1 MKKLIFFLS
10 LFAISFSGFSQS
22 DTTVTNIATLDG
34 SGSIDNN
41 VNGGIVKYQWQQ
53 VSGPTATITNAST
66 SVATVLLTQ
75 NGTYQ
80 YSLTVTNKAGL
91 TDSQVI
97 EFYVIAGDLK
107 PTAVI
112 KAMQVIKLPPQK

>member
-41 VNGGIVKYQWQQ
+41 VNGGIVKYQWSQ
-53 VSGPTATITNAST
+53 VSGTATTITNANSAI
-66 SVATVLLTQ
+66 ATVVFTQ
-75 NGTYQ
+75 PGIYQ
-80 YSLTVTNKAGL
+80 YQLTVTNKAGL
-91 TDSQVI
+91 SDSQTMQVT
-97 EFYVIAGDLK
+97 VLAGDVK
-107 PTAVI
+107 PQAIIIAVP
-112 KAMQVIKLPPQK
+112 VIKLPAQK